1 MYAGG
6 GGGGG
11 KQKKI
16 GKKKFQWTGNN
27 FVFEDGLKT
36 FLKIPFITTH
46 PPFEKGLP
54 RPLLY
59 TISLRPKT
67 LSERVCCLNAPR
79 GVLYV
84 NRPTNGSPK
93 WNYISFSFSL
103 ARSFLEK
110 QYCDAVSQ
118 NYHFLETSCH
128 TIWCLCRTLVRQCD
142 HPWKRMA

>member
-1 MYAGG
+1 MRQKKASREVRNLFFFFPNFIFYIFVCTGG

-11 KQKKI
+11 EKQKKI

-46 PPFEKGLP
+46 LPFEKGLP

-93 WNYISFSFSL
+93 
-103 ARSFLEK
+103 
-110 QYCDAVSQ
+110 
-118 NYHFLETSCH
+118 
-128 TIWCLCRTLVRQCD
+128 
-142 HPWKRMA
+142 